1 MIRSTAASMDQGQ
14 GFTPS
19 WRSAEH
25 GFTPSWGSAEHG
37 FTPSWRS
44 AEHGFTLIELLAAMI
59 AGSLILATL
68 SWTLASL
75 GRELRTSTLA
85 EPRQRLSDVA
95 PALTRLI
102 EQAQPTAKGETRI
115 VATSKRLAF
124 TTAPPAALGA
134 AGAVR
139 TELIVHAGQSGEGL
153 YARFAPAD
161 PRAALPPGAAA
172 EVPLVEGYRAIA
184 FRYEMPKDPEA
195 GLPPRLVTISL
206 TDGSGRTTRL
216 AAAPRLTAAGDCRF
230 DPVSMA
236 CRR

>member
-1 MIRSTAASMDQGQ
+1 MIAASRIAPMGQEQ
-14 GFTPS
+14 GFTSS
-19 WRSAEH
+19 WRSAQQ
-25 GFTPSWGSAEHG
+25 
-37 FTPSWRS
+37 
-44 AEHGFTLIELLAAMI
+44 GFTLVELLAAMI

-75 GRELRTSTLA
+75 GRELRASTLA

-95 PALTRLI
+95 PALIRLI
-102 EQAQPTAKGETRI
+102 EQAQPTAKDEAKIAAGP
-115 VATSKRLAF
+115 KRLAF
-124 TTAPPAALGA
+124 TTSPPAALGA
-134 AGAVR
+134 SGAVR
-139 TELIVHAGQSGEGL
+139 AELIVRGGQEGEGL

-161 PRAALPPGAAA
+161 PRTALPAGAAEELA
-172 EVPLVEGYRAIA
+172 LAEGYRAIS
-184 FRYEMPKDPEA
+184 FDYRMPKDADA

-206 TDGSGRTTRL
+206 TDDKGRITRL

>member
-1 MIRSTAASMDQGQ
+1 MIAVRTVTAARHGQ
-14 GFTPS
+14 Q
-19 WRSAEH
+19 
-25 GFTPSWGSAEHG
+25 
-37 FTPSWRS
+37 
-44 AEHGFTLIELLAAMI
+44 GFTLIELLAAMI

-75 GRELRTSTLA
+75 GRELRASTLA

-102 EQAQPTAKGETRI
+102 EQIQPTAKGEAKI
-115 VATSKRLAF
+115 VATSKRLVF
-124 TTAPPAALGA
+124 TTSPPAALGT

-139 TELIVHAGQSGEGL
+139 AELVVHAGQSGEGL

-161 PRAALPPGAAA
+161 PRAPLPPGVAA
-172 EVPLVEGYRAIA
+172 EVPLAEGYRAIA
-184 FRYEMPKDPEA
+184 FGYEMPKDAEA
-195 GLPPRLVTISL
+195 GLPPRLVTVSL
-206 TDGSGRTTRL
+206 TDQSGRTTRL

>member
-1 MIRSTAASMDQGQ
+1 MIPVGRTSPTGPSQQ
-14 GFTPS
+14 GFTHS
-19 WRSAEH
+19 RRSAQQ
-25 GFTPSWGSAEHG
+25 
-37 FTPSWRS
+37 
-44 AEHGFTLIELLAAMI
+44 GFTLIELLAAMI

-75 GRELRTSTLA
+75 GRELRASTLA

-102 EQAQPTAKGETRI
+102 EQAQPTARGETQI
-115 VATSKRLAF
+115 VATPKRFAF
-124 TTAPPAALGA
+124 TTAPPSALGA
-134 AGAVR
+134 AGSVR
-139 TELIVHAGQSGEGL
+139 AELSVRSGESGEGL

-161 PRAALPPGAAA
+161 SSAALPPGATA
-172 EVPLVEGYRAIA
+172 EVPLVEGYRTIG
-184 FRYEMPKDPEA
+184 FDYRLPKDNEA

-206 TDGSGRTTRL
+206 TDKAGRTTRL

>member
-1 MIRSTAASMDQGQ
+1 MKIVAPIAPAGHDQQ

-19 WRSAEH
+19 CRSAQQ
-25 GFTPSWGSAEHG
+25 GFTPSC
-37 FTPSWRS
+37 RS
-44 AEHGFTLIELLAAMI
+44 AQQGFTLIELLAAMI

-75 GRELRTSTLA
+75 GRELRVSTLA

-102 EQAQPTAKGETRI
+102 EQAQPTAKGETGI
-115 VATSKRLAF
+115 QATPKRLAF
-124 TTAPPAALGA
+124 TTTPPAALGA
-134 AGAVR
+134 TGAVR
-139 TELIVHAGQSGEGL
+139 AELIVRAADGGETL
-153 YARFAPAD
+153 FARFASTD
-161 PRAALPPGAAA
+161 PRAPLPAGATVELALI
-172 EVPLVEGYRAIA
+172 EGYRSIG
-184 FRYEMPKDPEA
+184 FGYEMPKDPEA

-206 TDGSGRTTRL
+206 TDKEGRTSRL
-216 AAAPRLTAAGDCRF
+216 AAGPRLTAAGDCRF